1 MSNVKFNQSD
11 MNQQLIIAAL
21 ANMIDEGFS
30 ARETFQVL
38 EEIKK
43 NVWSGL
49 KELEMELNP
58 SEQITNDKNK

>member
-1 MSNVKFNQSD
+1 MSKVKFNQSD

-30 ARETFQVL
+30 ARETFEVL

-58 SEQITNDKNK
+58 NE

>member
-1 MSNVKFNQSD
+1 MSDKVKFDQSNQ
-11 MNQQLIIAAL
+11 NQQLIIAAL

-30 ARETFQVL
+30 ARETFEVL

-49 KELEMELNP
+49 KGLEMELNP
-58 SEQITNDKNK
+58 NE

>member
-1 MSNVKFNQSD
+1 MKRMSKVKFNQSD
-11 MNQQLIIAAL
+11 PNQQLIIAAL

-38 EEIKK
+38 EDIKK
-43 NVWSGL
+43 NVWPGL

-58 SEQITNDKNK
+58 SE

>member
-1 MSNVKFNQSD
+1 MSDKVKFNQSD
-11 MNQQLIIAAL
+11 PNQQLIIAAL

-30 ARETFQVL
+30 ARETFEVL

-49 KELEMELNP
+49 KGLEMELNP
-58 SEQITNDKNK
+58 NE

>member
-1 MSNVKFNQSD
+1 MSDKVKFNQSD
-11 MNQQLIIAAL
+11 PNQQLIIAAL

-38 EEIKK
+38 EDIKK
-43 NVWSGL
+43 NVWPGL

-58 SEQITNDKNK
+58 SE

>member
-1 MSNVKFNQSD
+1 MSKVKFNQSD
-11 MNQQLIIAAL
+11 PNQQLIIAAL

-30 ARETFQVL
+30 ARETIQVL

-43 NVWSGL
+43 NVWSTL

-58 SEQITNDKNK
+58 NE